1 MVLLWYLYC
10 ILMVF
15 IWDLHGMKN
24 GTIAEAREIY
34 HPLP

>member
-1 MVLLWYLYC
+1 
-10 ILMVF
+10 MVF